1 MTPEQLRE
9 IRNVI
14 GDMRFMQASAL
25 VVSGLNE
32 NKQATAYMIKLANL
46 DQLLGEEIERTSRE

>member
-9 IRNVI
+9 IRHVI
-14 GDMRFMQASAL
+14 EDMRFMQASAL

>member
-9 IRNVI
+9 IRHVI

-25 VVSGLNE
+25 VASGLNE